1 MNRKEGRERA
11 TVRKREIDLYIYI
24 YIDRERYYGRRYQ
37 IETDGW

>member
-24 YIDRERYYGRRYQ
+24 DRERYYQRRYQ